1 MPLILGKMREEDA
14 KYLDACRMK
23 RNVVEYDYV
32 GGATADD
39 ANELVGFTEE
49 LREEV
54 LIWIKNNHPQLL
66 SNYIESP

>member
-1 MPLILGKMREEDA
+1 
-14 KYLDACRMK
+14 MK

-32 GGATADD
+32 GGATDDD
-39 ANELVGFTEE
+39 ANELVGFAAD
-49 LREEV
+49 LKEEV